1 MTEAEAMKGKIE
13 KVAFIGLG
21 VMGGHMAGHVAAAF
35 DTTVFDID
43 EKRRN
48 AVAKARKAATAAE
61 ASKEADVVLLSLP
74 GSGIVR
80 QVTIGAQGLIG
91 AMKPGAVVVDT
102 STTEPAVSREVAA
115 ELAKKGIHFLDSPVS
130 GGEKGARDAS
140 LSIMVGGDSAIF
152 ELCKPVLQAIGK
164 SVVHVGAFGAGEVAK
179 LVNNMI
185 VAATFSVIAE
195 GFALAVKNGLDP
207 KTLYEAI
214 RGGWAGSTV
223 LEVAAPGMLA
233 RNFTPGGTVDIMWK
247 DVSYALSLAQ
257 GSNVPVPTTSQAFS
271 VFTAARA
278 AGLGGEAQQTIIKLW
293 ERLLG
298 IEVGGEGRKA

>member
-1 MTEAEAMKGKIE
+1 MHPTSDRVQKLG
-13 KVAFIGLG
+13 FIGLG
-21 VMGGHMAGHVAAAF
+21 VMGGHMARHISGRF
-35 DTTVFDID
+35 ETIVFDVD
-43 EKRRN
+43 EKRKN
-48 AVAKARKAATAAE
+48 SVEHARKAASVAE
-61 ASKEADVVLLSLP
+61 VGKDASVVVLSLP

-80 QVTIGAQGLIG
+80 QVAIGPAGLIESMAKG
-91 AMKPGAVVVDT
+91 DVVVDT

-115 ELAKKGIHFLDSPVS
+115 ALAQKGIEFLDSPVS
-130 GGEKGARDAS
+130 GGEKGAKEAS
-140 LSIMVGGDSAIF
+140 LSIMVGGKREVFDR
-152 ELCKPVLQAIGK
+152 CKPILETLGK
-164 SVVHVGAFGAGEVAK
+164 SVVHVGDFGAGEVAK

-207 KTLYEAI
+207 ATLYEAI
-214 RGGWAGSTV
+214 RGGWAGSNV

-247 DVSYALSLAQ
+247 DVSYALSLAN

-278 AGLGGEAQQTIIKLW
+278 AGLGGEAQQTIVKLW

-298 IEVGGEGRKA
+298 IQVGG